1 MAYRNLLIR
10 ALISILIFIIYIVSL
25 NNLFILFSLGLIIY
39 ILIFY
44 EVLKNFKY
52 YFLFIIL
59 YLLFS
64 FSIYVIYFYNFYNI
78 YYFNILIFVII
89 SFDTSSYLIG
99 SLFGKNYLFKTIS
112 PNKTFEGY
120 LGGLILTNIFY
131 LLYIFFYNGYNNLLN
146 IIFLINLIIIFAI
159 FGDLIQSF
167 FKRKNNIK
175 DSSNFLPGHGG
186 FFDRFD
192 SFISSI
198 IFLTLY
204 SYIFL

>member
-1 MAYRNLLIR
+1 MVYRNLLIR
-10 ALISILIFIIYIVSL
+10 ALISILIFIIYIFSL

-52 YFLFIIL
+52 YFLFIIF

-64 FSIYVIYFYNFYNI
+64 FSSYVIYFYNFYNI
-78 YYFNILIFVII
+78 YFFNILIFVII
-89 SFDTSSYLIG
+89 SFDTTSYLIG

-131 LLYIFFYNGYNNLLN
+131 LLYIFFYKGYNNLLN
-146 IIFLINLIIIFAI
+146 IIFLINLIIIFSI